1 MPSLIEQAKDL
12 REKRAKLFA
21 DARALSE
28 KAEKENR
35 DFSTEEK
42 TQYDAILGD
51 ADKLK
56 SRYERLESEAR
67 MAGELEQS
75 QHAPIHTGQ
84 QEQPQ
89 ENRQQQAN
97 GSFERRF
104 SAWLTRDYRGLDQAE
119 YRALQAELDTA
130 GGYLRPPQEFINQL
144 IKNIDD
150 SVYIRQWATKF
161 TVTAAESMGVPTLEN
176 DPADADWTSELA
188 TGSEDSTMS
197 FGKRELRPYPLAKR
211 IKISKKLLRSVPS
224 VETLV
229 RNRLA
234 YKFAITHEK
243 AFLTGSGAGQPLG
256 VFTASTNGISTSR
269 DVSSGNTSTSIQFDG
284 LINAKYSIKQAY
296 WPRLRWLFH
305 RDGQK
310 QIAKLKDNEG
320 LYLWR
325 ENVRVGEPDTVLG
338 VPAFMSEYAPSTF
351 TTGLYVGI
359 IGDFSNYWIVDAL
372 TLEFQMLMELY
383 AETNQVGLIGRMETD
398 AQPTLEEAF
407 ARVKLA

>member
-42 TQYDAILGD
+42 TQYDAMLGD

-84 QEQPQ
+84 QEQSQ
-89 ENRQQQAN
+89 ENRQQQTN

-119 YRALQAELDTA
+119 YRALQAELDTV
-130 GGYLRPPQEFINQL
+130 GGYLRPPQEFVDRL

-150 SVYIRQWATKF
+150 TVYMRQWATKF

-197 FGKRELRPYPLAKR
+197 LGKRELRPYPLAKR

-229 RNRLA
+229 RNRLS
-234 YKFAITHEK
+234 YKFGITHEK
-243 AFLTGSGAGQPLG
+243 AFLTGNGSTQPLG

-372 TLEFQMLMELY
+372 TLEMQMLMELY

-398 AQPTLEEAF
+398 AQPVLEEAF